1 MSQTQVEKIETK
13 KCSNC
18 NEKKPK
24 TEYYKSGTKHGD
36 GLRGECK
43 KCCSEKKKNAR
54 EEKRKDP
61 EYVEEYNRKERER
74 YHKDKSFQ
82 KASSS
87 KWYQKNKDSISQKH
101 KEYRDNNKEKE
112 KLRHAKYFSENKE
125 RIYEYR
131 KNFYDSNPGK
141 KVMIRAR
148 DRVRN
153 DFKAGK
159 SSEDL
164 ISCNH
169 NFLRKWFEFHFSID
183 TDLNFDNYGTVWHI
197 DHVVPCAIFDTTK
210 EEDLRRCLHWSN
222 LMPLLA
228 EKNLSKN
235 AKICLVSIEEQNKRL
250 KVFCEQE
257 NIQIIELSI
266 PESVQDT
273 SIAGTSLEPV
283 DTSLESENSQDARG
297 NDLGDSK
304 NSQDWTIR
312 SEDLNLNMN
321 DLSIADESETIQAR

>member
-13 KCSNC
+13 TCSNC
-18 NEKKPK
+18 NETKSK

-43 KCCSEKKKNAR
+43 KCCSEKQKIAR

-74 YHKDKSFQ
+74 YQKDKSFQ

-87 KWYQKNKDSISQKH
+87 KWYQKNKESVNQQH
-101 KEYRDNNKEKE
+101 KEYRENNKEKE
-112 KLRHAKYFSENKE
+112 KERHAKYFKE
-125 RIYEYR
+125 SKEKIYEYR
-131 KNFYDSNPGK
+131 KNFYNNNPGK
-141 KVMIRAR
+141 KLMLNAR
-148 DRVRN
+148 RRLAST
-153 DFKAGK
+153 FKKEK
-159 SSEDL
+159 STEKL
-164 ISCNH
+164 TSCTYE
-169 NFLRKWFEFHFSID
+169 FLKKWFEFHFSID
-183 TDLNFDNYGTVWHI
+183 TDLSFDNHGTVWHI
-197 DHVVPCAIFDTTK
+197 DHVMPCAIFDSSQ
-210 EEDLRRCLHWSN
+210 EEDLRKCMHWSN
-222 LMPLLA
+222 LMPLLIQ
-228 EKNLSKN
+228 KNLSKN
-235 AKICLVSIEEQNKRL
+235 NKICLVSIEEQNKRL

-257 NIQIIELSI
+257 NIQIMELSI

-283 DTSLESENSQDARG
+283 DTTLESENIQDTRG

-312 SEDLNLNMN
+312 SEDLNLNMTC
-321 DLSIADESETIQAR
+321 LSIKDELETIQA